1 MSRSGIRVTIAF
13 VTALCMGWH
22 GTAAAFDPLVLFLLR
37 MIRDSVISKSIEAGV
52 ESATEDRAPDP
63 AVQLPRLA
71 PLPRNEGE
79 WLRSLIDESF
89 VHLSA
94 QQREELYASLM
105 RMLNDPR
112 YAPMR
117 STILAEFTG
126 KAIAMRD
133 AQRRLAGLNP
143 EQMKAIA
150 VEARQEF
157 ERLPAEQREQMLQ
170 VLQHGIPG
178 MPRALN
184 DVMLA
189 ELAGA
194 QTAAAAQ

>member
-1 MSRSGIRVTIAF
+1 MSRSGIRVTIALA
-13 VTALCMGWH
+13 TAMCIGWH
-22 GTAAAFDPLVLFLLR
+22 GTAAALDPLMLFVLR

-52 ESATEDRAPDP
+52 ESATDDKAAERAADI
-63 AVQLPRLA
+63 PRLA
-71 PLPRNEGE
+71 ALPRNEGE

-94 QQREELYASLM
+94 QQREELYESLT

-133 AQRRLAGLNP
+133 AQRRLAGLKP
-143 EQMKAIA
+143 DQMKAIA

-184 DVMLA
+184 DIMLA
-189 ELAGA
+189 ELGGA
-194 QTAAAAQ
+194 QMTAR